1 MHTSV
6 PLNQSIE
13 LINITPINPL
23 ISKCQIKVCYV
34 SDEPNRNNSII
45 NKETGRK
52 LANSIPGSPIVGF
65 YNESKGDFEG
75 HNKMIEIAGGEF
87 KIKDTTRPYG
97 FVDLNAKVWFQK
109 FMDDGVEHEYLMTEG
124 FLWTGQYPEC
134 QRVIDKGNNQSMELD
149 ENTLNAHWAKNEKGE
164 YQFFIINEAIMSKLC
179 ILGENVEPCF
189 EGAAVTKVQFS
200 FDEELK
206 QSWFSFM
213 NQMKEILNEGGKQP
227 VFNKY
232 DVNIGDALWTALYDY
247 SNEQY
252 TIAGVFEEEGK
263 TFAVL
268 KSQDQDNYY
277 RLDFSFENDVFS
289 PAGELTDMPEFSA
302 ENAQFSIQDTLD
314 FKKKDEKKKEEE
326 KEDGE
331 EKKPFPPKKEE
342 DGEKKEPADNKK
354 KPEDDEDD
362 DSEEDEEKKKKKGKK
377 DKYELTD
384 IPEYVALQEEFNTLQ
399 TNYASLEQE
408 VATLREFRAG
418 IEREQ
423 KMHMINEDFCMLDE
437 EMKKDVIDNVDKYS
451 LDEIEAKLSIIC
463 VRNKVI
469 FNLDDDNKKNPTTFN
484 LDSIDSDD
492 AGVPA
497 WVLAA
502 REVAKTMND

>member
-45 NKETGRK
+45 TKETGRK

-65 YNESKGDFEG
+65 YNESKEDFEG
-75 HNKMIEIAGGEF
+75 HNRTIEIAGGEF

-149 ENTLNAHWAKNEKGE
+149 EDTLDAHWAKNENGE

-179 ILGENVEPCF
+179 ILGEDVEPCF

-289 PAGELTDMPEFSA
+289 PVGELTDMPEFSA
-302 ENAQFSIQDTLD
+302 ENAQFSAQDTLD
-314 FKKKDEKKKEEE
+314 FKKKEDKKGMCKSE
-326 KEDGE
+326 
-331 EKKPFPPKKEE
+331 
-342 DGEKKEPADNKK
+342 K
-354 KPEDDEDD
+354 KPEDDEEKPADD
-362 DSEEDEEKKKKKGKK
+362 DNSEDEEEKKKKEKK

-399 TNYASLEQE
+399 ANYASLEQE
-408 VATLREFRAG
+408 VVALREFKAG

-469 FNLDDDNKKNPTTFN
+469 FNLDDDKKKNPTTFN